1 MPRVIV
7 IVASAT
13 SVLLLIPN
21 ELQAVTPKPLITPP
35 RVAVA
40 VVRRTVAA
48 ILALELKRNV

>member
-40 VVRRTVAA
+40 VVRRAVAA